1 MTDQVTANLDH
12 WKRKLLDLSK
22 RNRLLNFK
30 PSKVSTVAVVDEL
43 PAEVFRIL
51 AVGRKSMKFL
61 PTDEPDDETEVDA
74 TGEAE
79 QLEEFERFTAPTEI
93 AEAADRHVDTW
104 LQTRLAT
111 AKLDHSLRRITDQ
124 AASVLEEQGVNT
136 LFLALGMLHWYEADD
151 SDELRRAPLLLLPVS
166 LTRRAAGATYS
177 LSAGEDDPVLNPALA
192 EYLRG
197 SLGIKLPDLPEVTEE
212 YDPSPLFAEIAEAVA
227 KQKRWRV
234 TNEIVLGLF
243 SFQKFVMFKD
253 LEKNRDAFAAHRLI
267 AQLATRKSAA
277 GFGLPE
283 DVAHMR
289 LDEEFPP
296 EETFQ
301 VVDADSSQLR
311 AVAAVAKGHDLVM
324 QGPPGTGKSQTITN
338 LIAHTLAS
346 GKSILFVSE
355 KMAALQVVYGR
366 LKAAGLGDFCLELH
380 SGKANKRAFINEV
393 ARSLDNSLVATNG
406 GGLGLE
412 RLGAVRRQ
420 LTEYAAA
427 VHAPEM
433 PLGLSPFQAYGALG
447 AVEGAVMLRLR
458 SPVDAVSDAQY
469 AEAKLHLGDLA
480 AAAASLGDPKRHP
493 WRNTT
498 RTYYSADDRTDLEEQ
513 LDALLAQCDA
523 FLRLAPQV
531 ERELGLPA
539 LATLADAELASVVA
553 GVLERSP
560 GAALDV
566 LQSDAWN
573 SPPPQAMH
581 LVALGKGAVAGKQC
595 ALGRFR
601 PAVLERDHE
610 ADTAIVERL
619 HRKLFRILSED
630 YRRVR
635 KAWLGYRLPGYSGT
649 LGAQVEH
656 MRAVDRTRRDL
667 AELAAADSGAR
678 QLFGS
683 LWIGE
688 GSDWGAL
695 GRYVEWVVEFR
706 SACVRHG
713 LKAEAAQR
721 ASRAHPDVTT
731 ARTLAGH
738 AAEIATRLRAVG
750 ALVGWPEGYL
760 LDSTVEEVSERAF
773 ALHGNFGSYTL
784 WAAFHNARQAVA
796 KSVAGDA
803 LEVAE
808 GAAVSHG
815 DLPAAFERAFLQ
827 RWLDDL
833 VRRRPALVDFHVLT
847 HEQRVAEFQDLDRRV
862 LKDNRTA
869 LVARQ
874 RSGVQERLR
883 ELRESAGMKFL
894 RGQMNRQRGHAALRR
909 TLHEAHEPI
918 KAIKPCFMMSPLTVA
933 QFLNPQDHV
942 FDLVVF
948 DEASQLT
955 AEDAVGAVVR
965 GRQLVVVGDP
975 KQLPPTSFFAVQSG
989 QIEAEQGENGEP
1001 LIEDMESILEQFMAA
1016 GLATTRLRWH
1026 YRSKHESLIAFS
1038 NINFYDAELHT
1049 FPSADTDT
1057 RDRGLQF
1064 IHVPDG
1070 LYEGAGLNRAE
1081 ARRVADA
1088 VVEFAREQ
1096 LRKPEENDRQTLGVG
1111 TFNLRQQIAIQ
1122 DELEARRRQDQSLEP
1137 FFAPRAEGAFFVKN
1151 LENIQGDDRDVILL
1165 SVTYAKGIDG
1175 KLRHNFGPI
1184 NGENGWRRLNVLT
1197 TRARLRMRVFSSMRC
1212 DDIDLTRTQAA
1223 GARYLKDFLRFAERG
1238 QLTGATVDGG
1248 AKTESPFEYGL
1259 CQELT
1264 RRGLRLVSQVGV
1276 AGYRIDIGV
1285 LDDVVE
1291 GRFICG
1297 VECDGAAY
1305 HSAESARDRDRLRQ
1319 QVLEGLGWTLH

>member
-1 MTDQVTANLDH
+1 
-12 WKRKLLDLSK
+12 
-22 RNRLLNFK
+22 
-30 PSKVSTVAVVDEL
+30 
-43 PAEVFRIL
+43 
-51 AVGRKSMKFL
+51 
-61 PTDEPDDETEVDA
+61 
-74 TGEAE
+74 
-79 QLEEFERFTAPTEI
+79 
-93 AEAADRHVDTW
+93 
-104 LQTRLAT
+104 
-111 AKLDHSLRRITDQ
+111 
-124 AASVLEEQGVNT
+124 
-136 LFLALGMLHWYEADD
+136 
-151 SDELRRAPLLLLPVS
+151 
-166 LTRRAAGATYS
+166 
-177 LSAGEDDPVLNPALA
+177 
-192 EYLRG
+192 
-197 SLGIKLPDLPEVTEE
+197 
-212 YDPSPLFAEIAEAVA
+212 
-227 KQKRWRV
+227 
-234 TNEIVLGLF
+234 
-243 SFQKFVMFKD
+243 
-253 LEKNRDAFAAHRLI
+253 
-267 AQLATRKSAA
+267 
-277 GFGLPE
+277 
-283 DVAHMR
+283 
-289 LDEEFPP
+289 
-296 EETFQ
+296 
-301 VVDADSSQLR
+301 
-311 AVAAVAKGHDLVM
+311 
-324 QGPPGTGKSQTITN
+324 
-338 LIAHTLAS
+338 
-346 GKSILFVSE
+346 
-355 KMAALQVVYGR
+355 
-366 LKAAGLGDFCLELH
+366 
-380 SGKANKRAFINEV
+380 
-393 ARSLDNSLVATNG
+393 
-406 GGLGLE
+406 
-412 RLGAVRRQ
+412 
-420 LTEYAAA
+420 
-427 VHAPEM
+427 
-433 PLGLSPFQAYGALG
+433 
-447 AVEGAVMLRLR
+447 
-458 SPVDAVSDAQY
+458 
-469 AEAKLHLGDLA
+469 
-480 AAAASLGDPKRHP
+480 
-493 WRNTT
+493 
-498 RTYYSADDRTDLEEQ
+498 
-513 LDALLAQCDA
+513 
-523 FLRLAPQV
+523 
-531 ERELGLPA
+531 
-539 LATLADAELASVVA
+539 
-553 GVLERSP
+553 
-560 GAALDV
+560 
-566 LQSDAWN
+566 
-573 SPPPQAMH
+573 
-581 LVALGKGAVAGKQC
+581 
-595 ALGRFR
+595 
-601 PAVLERDHE
+601 
-610 ADTAIVERL
+610 
-619 HRKLFRILSED
+619 
-630 YRRVR
+630 
-635 KAWLGYRLPGYSGT
+635 
-649 LGAQVEH
+649 
-656 MRAVDRTRRDL
+656 
-667 AELAAADSGAR
+667 
-678 QLFGS
+678 
-683 LWIGE
+683 

-721 ASRAHPDVTT
+721 ASRAHPDVTS